1 MTPTNKASAP
11 YIDKPSAI
19 TSIMADV
26 LLAMI
31 PPLLWSVYVF
41 GARSVVIVMISI
53 AISAVSDFSL
63 KKFVFKNNTPF
74 ELSGIITGAL
84 VGLCLP
90 VSSPLWLPA
99 FAAVAAIGLGKYAA
113 GGMGKNLFNPAVSGI
128 CVSYCLFGRHMTVF
142 TKPFEYLP
150 AFDFQISDTLLSGVR
165 VTTSLD
171 IMRDGKIVTSSIGD
185 YFYGISPGTIGT
197 ISTALIIVSLL
208 YLLIRRTVGIRT
220 TLSYI
225 MALVVLMFFTA
236 YADAEPIDFVAMQL
250 FSGGIAFIAVFM
262 LNDYTAT
269 PSSMAGKI
277 VFGVVCAAFTVAVR
291 YFGAVH
297 YGEYFAVLAANMLV
311 PFIDKVTEQRVYGSY
326 IRRGR
331 DA

>member
-1 MTPTNKASAP
+1 MTPTNKVSAP
-11 YIDKPSAI
+11 YIDKPCGI
-19 TSIMADV
+19 TAIMADV

-31 PPLLWSVYVF
+31 PPLVWSAYVF
-41 GARSVVIVMISI
+41 GARSVVIVAISI
-53 AISAVSDFSL
+53 VFAAVSDFSL

-84 VGLCLP
+84 IGLCLP
-90 VSSPLWLPA
+90 VSAPLWLPA
-99 FAAVAAIGLGKYAA
+99 FAAVVAICLGKYAA
-113 GGMGKNLFNPAVSGI
+113 GGIGRNLFNPAVSGI
-128 CVSYCLFGRHMTVF
+128 CGSYCLFGRYMTVF

-150 AFDFQISDTLLSGVR
+150 AFDFQINDAILSDIR
-165 VTTSLD
+165 ITTSLD

-208 YLLIRRTVGIRT
+208 YLLIRRTTGIGT

-236 YADAEPIDFVAMQL
+236 YADAEPIDFVATQL

-262 LNDYTAT
+262 LNDYTT
-269 PSSMAGKI
+269 VPSSMAGKI
-277 VFGVVCAAFTVAVR
+277 VFGVICAAFTVAIR

-311 PFIDKVTEQRVYGSY
+311 PFIDRVTGQRVYGSY
-326 IRRGR
+326 IRRSR